1 MTLALLVAALLGQT
15 IYEWTDSR
23 GEVHFTDDK
32 SSIPKGAKVKTT
44 EGEELTI
51 DYSFSPEGERISCCC
66 GSPGCRGQI
75 NSAGDGD

>member
-1 MTLALLVAALLGQT
+1 LIHAAQD
-15 IYEWTDSR
+15 I
-23 GEVHFTDDK
+23 
-32 SSIPKGAKVKTT
+32 A

-75 NSAGDGD
+75 NSAGDED

>member
-32 SSIPKGAKVKTT
+32 SSIPKG
-44 EGEELTI
+44 ELRRK
-51 DYSFSPEGERISCCC
+51 S
-66 GSPGCRGQI
+66 
-75 NSAGDGD
+75 N

>member
-15 IYEWTDSR
+15 IYEWADSR

-44 EGEELTI
+44 EGEEINTI
-51 DYSFSPEGERISCCC
+51 EAPPCRPA
-66 GSPGCRGQI
+66 PGR
-75 NSAGDGD
+75 